1 MTNTFF
7 RTILLFSVLI
17 GIGYSQFKTPVTIS
31 TEVENSSRPGEVAH
45 VLIKASMD
53 DEWHIYAL
61 ENAGEGPVASRIKIS
76 GDILDEQ
83 GLIEHREPIEKFD
96 EGFGVKTRFF
106 KGTTEGGDGVVP
118 GTGVELMPFRVPLIG
133 GGGGHYEK
141 ACIITKFK
149 IRFLVLCIVINLYG
163 VFSVTY
169 SLCIPNDTNYGFFL
183 YPSR

>member
-7 RTILLFSVLI
+7 RTILLFSLLI

-76 GDILDEQ
+76 GDIVDEQ

-106 KGTTEGGDGVVP
+106 KGTTD
-118 GTGVELMPFRVPLIG
+118 FRVPIRIKEDAPIG
-133 GGGGHYEK
+133 EK
-141 ACIITKFK
+141 T
-149 IRFLVLCIVINLYG
+149 LSVYMLYQ
-163 VFSVTY
+163 V
-169 SLCIPNDTNYGFFL
+169 CN
-183 YPSR
+183 